1 MKTKKRL
8 IIFVIL
14 ITIFSILSSI
24 FDIKTYQNGNT
35 IALKNIEALA
45 YEETINPEILRICTE
60 ARGFCAHNRIQIKI
74 VCFSWFNLLS
84 CEYNI

>member
-45 YEETINPEILRICTE
+45 YEETINAEILRICTE
-60 ARGFCAHNRIQIKI
+60 ARGFCAHNRIQYIGIHMKAD
-74 VCFSWFNLLS
+74 
-84 CEYNI
+84 

>member
-45 YEETINPEILRICTE
+45 YEETIKGITP
-60 ARGFCAHNRIQIKI
+60 AKIQAFAKK
-74 VCFSWFNLLS
+74 LLGQGNQI
-84 CEYNI
+84 EVVMEP

>member
-35 IALKNIEALA
+35 IALKNIEA
-45 YEETINPEILRICTE
+45 
-60 ARGFCAHNRIQIKI
+60 
-74 VCFSWFNLLS
+74 FS
-84 CEYNI
+84 YKVTTKK

>member
-60 ARGFCAHNRIQIKI
+60 ARGFCAHNRIHIMI
-74 VCFSWFNLLS
+74 NLFNT
-84 CEYNI
+84 IR

>member
-14 ITIFSILSSI
+14 ITIFSIL

-60 ARGFCAHNRIQIKI
+60 ARGFCAHNRIQYIGIHMKAD
-74 VCFSWFNLLS
+74 
-84 CEYNI
+84 

>member
-45 YEETINPEILRICTE
+45 YEEIQKYYEYVPKLEVSVPTI
-60 ARGFCAHNRIQIKI
+60 
-74 VCFSWFNLLS
+74 
-84 CEYNI
+84 EYNI

>member
-35 IALKNIEALA
+35 IGLKNIEALA

-60 ARGFCAHNRIQIKI
+60 ARGFCAHNRIQYIGIHMKAD
-74 VCFSWFNLLS
+74 
-84 CEYNI
+84 

>member
-45 YEETINPEILRICTE
+45 YEETINPEICTE
-60 ARGFCAHNRIQIKI
+60 ARGFCAHNRIQYIGIHMKAD
-74 VCFSWFNLLS
+74 
-84 CEYNI
+84 

>member
-45 YEETINPEILRICTE
+45 YEETINPEILGR
-60 ARGFCAHNRIQIKI
+60 
-74 VCFSWFNLLS
+74 
-84 CEYNI
+84 

>member
-35 IALKNIEALA
+35 
-45 YEETINPEILRICTE
+45 ETINPEILRICTE
-60 ARGFCAHNRIQIKI
+60 ARGFCAHNRIQYIGIHMKAD
-74 VCFSWFNLLS
+74 
-84 CEYNI
+84 

>member
-45 YEETINPEILRICTE
+45 YEETINPEIRICTE
-60 ARGFCAHNRIQIKI
+60 ARGFCAHNKIQYIGIHMKAD
-74 VCFSWFNLLS
+74 
-84 CEYNI
+84 

>member
-45 YEETINPEILRICTE
+45 YEETINPEILRCTE
-60 ARGFCAHNRIQIKI
+60 ARGFCSHNRIQYIGIHMKAD
-74 VCFSWFNLLS
+74 
-84 CEYNI
+84 

>member
-14 ITIFSILSSI
+14 ITIFS
-24 FDIKTYQNGNT
+24 

-60 ARGFCAHNRIQIKI
+60 ARGFCAHNKIQYIGIHMKAD
-74 VCFSWFNLLS
+74 
-84 CEYNI
+84 

>member
-24 FDIKTYQNGNT
+24 FDIKNGNT

-60 ARGFCAHNRIQIKI
+60 ARGFCAHNKIQYIGIHMKAD
-74 VCFSWFNLLS
+74 
-84 CEYNI
+84 

>member
-14 ITIFSILSSI
+14 ITIFSIISSI

-60 ARGFCAHNRIQIKI
+60 RLEVSVPTI
-74 VCFSWFNLLS
+74 
-84 CEYNI
+84 EYDI

>member
-14 ITIFSILSSI
+14 ITIFSILVTWSLENAIETS
-24 FDIKTYQNGNT
+24 DSIKTYQNGNT

-60 ARGFCAHNRIQIKI
+60 ARGFCAHNRIQYIGIHMKAD
-74 VCFSWFNLLS
+74 
-84 CEYNI
+84 